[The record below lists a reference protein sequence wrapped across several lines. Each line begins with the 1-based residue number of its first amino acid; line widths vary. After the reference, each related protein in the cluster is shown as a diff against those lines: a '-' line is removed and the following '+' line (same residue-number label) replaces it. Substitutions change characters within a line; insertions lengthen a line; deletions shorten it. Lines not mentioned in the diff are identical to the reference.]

1 MAVRSALKSPMPHP
15 VLAIRPVTER
25 LIASSTER
33 RSSRAVMSWL
43 VRLSAASSSARCT
56 ISACSRM
63 CPTAEASGRATSIS
77 TSTSASVKARGS
89 WWTALRVPI
98 TSPWENRG
106 TTIAERMPRRDK
118 ISRLTGGT
126 EGSDRSSTRRGI
138 RRSATQAAS
147 VSAGARRRSP
157 PSGSPAA
164 RAAMSRTRISSRSR
178 SNRVT
183 LSASKRTSRPTA
195 SATVS

>member
-15 VLAIRPVTER
+15 VLAMRPVTER

-56 ISACSRM
+56 ISACRRVCS
-63 CPTAEASGRATSIS
+63 TAEASGRATSIN
-77 TSTSASVKARGS
+77 TSTSASVKARGA

-98 TSPWENRG
+98 TSPWENSG
-106 TTIAERMPRRDK
+106 TTIAERTPRRDR
-118 ISRLTGGT
+118 ISRLTGGR

-138 RRSATQAAS
+138 RRSATQAAR
-147 VSAGARRRSP
+147 VSAAARRRADP
-157 PSGSPAA
+157 AGSPAQ
-164 RAAMSRTRISSRSR
+164 AAMSRTRISSRSR
-178 SNRVT
+178 SNRAT